1 MLYVDVGSY
10 YKQHIPVK
18 DLYGPSTSAYGLV
31 KVSNR
36 VKMSASLHVPLNVRR
51 LRPVFQGVGAMTIMF
66 ANFPVIFML
75 TQLHFFSGAFHKELS
90 IQPLLIHQDKLWL
103 SMDSESHE
111 CAEAFF
117 WLYRKMLLSRIS
129 V

>member
-1 MLYVDVGSY
+1 MLCGTIPPQSDTQMLYVDVGSY

-75 TQLHFFSGAFHKELS
+75 TQLHFFSGAFHRVVYTAS
-90 IQPLLIHQDKLWL
+90 AYP
-103 SMDSESHE
+103 
-111 CAEAFF
+111 
-117 WLYRKMLLSRIS
+117 SR
-129 V
+129 